1 MNYAGLLFGNYRLVF
16 GRRAVSQKTV
26 GTRADC
32 AHERELRVQA
42 FILVDCYLHAEGNLA
57 RVAGPF
63 HATAETDSSAG
74 LLMIALSLQGR
85 TFVPPQ
91 KRKGEDSPELK
102 ARNHKPAHAITD
114 CSFYTSPARSKRRC
128 TYVGRT
134 PLTGNW
140 LS

>member
-16 GRRAVSQKTV
+16 GRRAVSQKQW
-26 GTRADC
+26 
-32 AHERELRVQA
+32 ELEQIVHMKE
-42 FILVDCYLHAEGNLA
+42 ICECKPLYSWDCYLHAEGNLA

-74 LLMIALSLQGR
+74 LLMLALSLQGR
-85 TFVPPQ
+85 TFVPLQ
-91 KRKGEDSPELK
+91 KRKGENSPELK
-102 ARNHKPAHAITD
+102 ARNHKPAHTRTD